1 MRKIVT
7 GAALALAMALLA
19 GCGSDGGSKPAADKT
34 GDAKTKPQPQPHG
47 TGGEAKHTVTLEVL
61 GTGSAQVYYNL
72 DSNKFEQV
80 TLPWKKTSTITL
92 STDAEKRIGLP
103 VSVTPGS
110 VPAPDGTLR
119 AADCVITVDGK
130 KVAEQKGSR
139 AATICKYTVR

>member
-1 MRKIVT
+1 MRKITT
-7 GAALALAMALLA
+7 GAALALAMALLT

-34 GDAKTKPQPQPHG
+34 TDAKPKPKPHSA
-47 TGGEAKHTVTLEVL
+47 GGEARHTVTLEVL

-72 DSNKFEQV
+72 DNNKFETV

-92 STDAEKRIGLP
+92 STDAEKRIGRA

-139 AATICKYTVR
+139 AATICKYTVK